1 MAFCHKVPYPWN
13 HRKRFSLLLLYSI
26 KYEKREGLAA
36 RLCTHFEEN
45 HTKVTLF
52 GNELNRAENQL
63 DDDFVMQLMGD
74 GEGAEGEEGE
84 WVTDSEEEGSDAD
97 SDFMGGRSD
106 DEYDEVPELQ
116 PFDVSLSL
124 LIYYC

>member
-1 MAFCHKVPYPWN
+1 
-13 HRKRFSLLLLYSI
+13 
-26 KYEKREGLAA
+26 
-36 RLCTHFEEN
+36 
-45 HTKVTLF
+45 
-52 GNELNRAENQL
+52 
-63 DDDFVMQLMGD
+63 MGD
-74 GEGAEGEEGE
+74 GEGADGEEGE

-124 LIYYC
+124 LFFCRGIGYWGGGSLLKTKVAPQQLKNLHSLVQISKEWLDH